1 MAQTV
6 IRWIG
11 LSAAAAAVLLLGLAV
26 GPADLSLIA
35 VWQALLGRGEH
46 STIAIVRDLRMP
58 RALLA
63 FFVGGSLA
71 VTGAALQ
78 ALVRNPLA
86 DPYLLGLSGGAG
98 LGAVAAIVF
107 KVGGVWAVPI
117 AALVGALLAIAL
129 VYRLALVS
137 GAVLDARVL
146 LLSGVV
152 VGAFAASLMGAI
164 IAISPAPEVRNALLW
179 LLGGFDAASWTALGV
194 FAAYAVLPLA
204 VIYRQNRP
212 LDLLSLGEEPAAFLG
227 ADVERLKR
235 VLYVAAS
242 LLTAAAVSVSGII
255 GFVGLVVPHAIRLLW
270 GHLHRS
276 LLPAAFLLGGVLLV
290 VADAIARTAFAP
302 LSLPVGVVTAIIG
315 VPVFVLLVRRWAK

>member
-1 MAQTV
+1 MT
-6 IRWIG
+6 RWVG
-11 LSAAAAAVLLLGLAV
+11 LASAAVAALLIGIAI
-26 GPADLSLIA
+26 GPADLSLSA
-35 VWQALLGRGEH
+35 VWHAILGQGDQA
-46 STIAIVRDLRMP
+46 TVAIVRDLRIP
-58 RALLA
+58 RTLLA

-98 LGAVAAIVF
+98 LGAVVAIVF
-107 KVGGVWAVPI
+107 HLGGVWAVPV
-117 AALVGALLAIAL
+117 AALAGALLAIAL
-129 VYRLALVS
+129 VYRLAIVS
-137 GAVLDARVL
+137 GSVLDARVL

-164 IAISPAPEVRNALLW
+164 IAVSPAPEVRNALLW
-179 LLGGFDAASWTALGV
+179 LLGGFDAASWRAFGV
-194 FAAYAVLPLA
+194 FAVYAVVPLL

-290 VADAIARTAFAP
+290 VADAVARTAFAP
-302 LSLPVGVVTAIIG
+302 LTLPVGVVTALIG

>member
-1 MAQTV
+1 LKH
-6 IRWIG
+6 W
-11 LSAAAAAVLLLGLAV
+11 LSLVFAAVAAVLLAIAV
-26 GPADLSLIA
+26 GPAGLSPLTVWNGLIGNGDA
-35 VWQALLGRGEH
+35 ATV
-46 STIAIVRDLRMP
+46 AIVHDLRLP

-63 FFVGGSLA
+63 FLVGGSLA

-98 LGAVAAIVF
+98 LGAVLAIVLHL
-107 KVGGVWAVPI
+107 GGVWAVPL
-117 AALVGALLAIAL
+117 AALLGALLAIAL

-137 GAVLDARVL
+137 GSVLDARVL

-164 IAISPAPEVRNALLW
+164 ISLSPAPEVRNALLW
-179 LLGGFDAASWTALGV
+179 LLGGFDAASWRALSV
-194 FAAYAVLPLA
+194 FAVYAALPL
-204 VIYRQNRP
+204 VIIYRLNRP

-227 ADVERLKR
+227 ADVEGLKR
-235 VLYVAAS
+235 VLYLAAS

-255 GFVGLVVPHAIRLLW
+255 GFVGLVVPHAIRLVW

-276 LLPAAFLLGGVLLV
+276 LLPAAFLLGGILLV
-290 VADAIARTAFAP
+290 IADAVARTAFAP
-302 LSLPVGVVTAIIG
+302 LTLPVGVVTALIG
-315 VPVFVLLVRRWAK
+315 VPVFVILVRRWAT

>member
-1 MAQTV
+1 MT
-6 IRWIG
+6 RWTG
-11 LSAAAAAVLLLGLAV
+11 LLSAAAGALLLGVVV
-26 GPADLSLIA
+26 GPADLSVGA
-35 VWQALLGRGEH
+35 VWEALLGRGDDA
-46 STIAIVRDLRMP
+46 IQAIVRDLRLP

-107 KVGGVWAVPI
+107 NVGGVWAVPL
-117 AALVGALLAIAL
+117 AALGGALLAIAL

-179 LLGGFDAASWTALGV
+179 LLGGFDAASWSALSV
-194 FAAYAVLPLA
+194 FSAYAAVPLV

-290 VADAIARTAFAP
+290 VADAVARTAFAP
-302 LSLPVGVVTAIIG
+302 LSLPVGVVTALIG
-315 VPVFVLLVRRWAK
+315 VPVFVILVRRWAK

>member
-1 MAQTV
+1 VT
-6 IRWIG
+6 RW
-11 LSAAAAAVLLLGLAV
+11 LSLLAAAAAALLLGVVV
-26 GPADLSLIA
+26 GPADLSLDA
-35 VWQALLGRGEH
+35 VWDGLLGGGDQA
-46 STIAIVRDLRMP
+46 TQAIVRDLRMP

-63 FFVGGSLA
+63 FSVGGSLA

-107 KVGGVWAVPI
+107 QVGGIWAVPL
-117 AALVGALLAIAL
+117 AALGGALLAIAL
-129 VYRLALVS
+129 VYRLALVAGS
-137 GAVLDARVL
+137 VLDTRVL

-164 IAISPAPEVRNALLW
+164 IALSPAPEVRNAMLW
-179 LLGGFDAASWTALGV
+179 LLGGFDAASWRALGV
-194 FAAYAVLPLA
+194 FAAYAAVPLI

-212 LDLLSLGEEPAAFLG
+212 LDLLALGEEPASFLG

-255 GFVGLVVPHAIRLLW
+255 GFVGLVIPHAVRLLW
-270 GHLHRS
+270 GHLHRA
-276 LLPAAFLLGGVLLV
+276 LLPAAFLLGGVLLLI
-290 VADAIARTAFAP
+290 ADAIARTAFAP
-302 LSLPVGVVTAIIG
+302 LSLPVGVVTALIG

>member
-1 MAQTV
+1 
-6 IRWIG
+6 
-11 LSAAAAAVLLLGLAV
+11 
-26 GPADLSLIA
+26 
-35 VWQALLGRGEH
+35 
-46 STIAIVRDLRMP
+46 
-58 RALLA
+58 
-63 FFVGGSLA
+63 
-71 VTGAALQ
+71 
-78 ALVRNPLA
+78 
-86 DPYLLGLSGGAG
+86 
-98 LGAVAAIVF
+98 
-107 KVGGVWAVPI
+107 
-117 AALVGALLAIAL
+117 
-129 VYRLALVS
+129 VS

-164 IAISPAPEVRNALLW
+164 MAISPAPEVRNALLW
-179 LLGGFDAASWTALGV
+179 LLGGFDAASWSALGV
-194 FAAYAVLPLA
+194 FSVYAAVPLV

-302 LSLPVGVVTAIIG
+302 LSLPVGVVTALIG